1 MAGTPALK
9 GKIPPCKEDPG
20 GSRKEV
26 EKVEKRQSP
35 ASGRR

>member
-26 EKVEKRQSP
+26 GKGGEKAKP
-35 ASGRR
+35 C